1 MEWYLTKLIYRVM
14 HSNDNHIAKFDEQLR
29 LIQADDALH
38 ALIKA
43 RQLGHKQENGIHT
56 KNSRCKFIDVAN
68 IHLLSKINDGT
79 EVYSSI
85 KEQVDADAFTKST
98 YLSAADL
105 MDNYSKIA
113 F

>member
-43 RQLGHKQENGIHT
+43 RQLGHKAEDGVHA
-56 KNSRCKFIDVAN
+56 KNRTYKFIDVAN